1 MTTGVCATTGVC
13 TAGWEA
19 GAACCVPAVA
29 GDVVAE
35 LDDGVGAW
43 TVGVAVG
50 VVVVA
55 AVCGAWRRDRR
66 GAAAELR
73 R

>member
-1 MTTGVCATTGVC
+1 
-13 TAGWEA
+13 
-19 GAACCVPAVA
+19 VA

-55 AVCGAWRRDRR
+55 AVCGAWLRDRR